1 MVDQANF
8 LALELVPAALFFGNR
23 LDDGVCRHPVGA
35 SNREV
40 PFEDCTIRAFTAA
53 IAYSDDWDFVD
64 RGFSVM
70 AKVAPVERGCT
81 KLGFLL
87 FKRS

>member
-8 LALELVPAALFFGNR
+8 LAFELVPAALFFGNR

-40 PFEDCTIRAFTAA
+40 PFEDRTIRAFAA
-53 IAYSDDWDFVD
+53 TITYGENRDFVD
-64 RGFSVM
+64 RGFFGNGESG
-70 AKVAPVERGCT
+70 AC
-81 KLGFLL
+81 
-87 FKRS
+87 